1 MAPMFTRKAAALE
14 EQQKLKNALH
24 EIKSLKQLNTQL
36 LKEQDESEA
45 EMRIIIAR
53 NSQLKSELAN
63 LHNAHTLLS
72 EERDQLQLAVGS
84 FNQCIQTYEEAL
96 GKISMLEDELSQS
109 QQLICDLQ
117 SQIASYETQKT
128 NNLYDELL
136 ASSSTAPVLTID
148 LTCDSPCAANN
159 KPPSETI
166 HLNSHKKIKKYIKI
180 GKLIKK
186 TKKLIKFQK
195 LCNKNIRLRKE
206 RSDLLNKLNTYCSSL
221 QEMRV
226 QYETDVRSLNE
237 EILKLENSLK
247 TVTSQYELSQKQVGE
262 HILAADEL
270 LALSN
275 YNIDRLDS
283 LIHRCECS
291 NKVPD
296 EMPVD
301 SQCIGQ
307 QKGCENNGSSLHCPQ
322 RKTFVVSDGL
332 GKDFGHLISNKLH
345 QTVINICNPGA
356 PYEYIIENVKGWQ
369 PAEGGYVG
377 LAGRE
382 AIGIPIKIQR
392 RYYASPDD

>member
-96 GKISMLEDELSQS
+96 GKISMLEDELSKS

-136 ASSSTAPVLTID
+136 ASSSTAPVLTIG

-159 KPPSETI
+159 KPHSETI

-283 LIHRCECS
+283 LINRCECS
-291 NKVPD
+291 NKYNSRRKKRDVT
-296 EMPVD
+296 
-301 SQCIGQ
+301 
-307 QKGCENNGSSLHCPQ
+307 KKT
-322 RKTFVVSDGL
+322 KTFVDGRDYPVANEVRF
-332 GKDFGHLISNKLH
+332 KAQN
-345 QTVINICNPGA
+345 
-356 PYEYIIENVKGWQ
+356 
-369 PAEGGYVG
+369 
-377 LAGRE
+377 
-382 AIGIPIKIQR
+382 
-392 RYYASPDD
+392 